1 MLPPPV
7 VFMTSGVVPK
17 MPPSR
22 KTLFCVVLVL
32 AMSSVPPPAPTMN
45 CVCQTRKALAAVVAW
60 RYVPAASVR
69 GVGTSSPAVPVVE
82 SMPPEVTSVGEA
94 KPVVSWSTSVPPVT
108 VVGPP

>member
-1 MLPPPV
+1 
-7 VFMTSGVVPK
+7 MTSGVVPK

-22 KTLFCVVLVL
+22 KTLLLVVLVL
-32 AMSSVPPPAPTMN
+32 AMSSVPPPAPTWN
-45 CVCQTRKALAAVVAW
+45 AACQTRKSSDVVVAW
-60 RYVPAASVR
+60 RYVPPASVS

-82 SMPPEVTSVGEA
+82 SMPPEVTSVGEV